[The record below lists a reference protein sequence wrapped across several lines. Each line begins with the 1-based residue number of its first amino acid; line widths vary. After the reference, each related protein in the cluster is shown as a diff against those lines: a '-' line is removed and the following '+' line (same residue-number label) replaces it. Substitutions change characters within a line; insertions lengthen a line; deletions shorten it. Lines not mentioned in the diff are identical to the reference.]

1 MNLFEFILYLW
12 LQKQNLFYN
21 HLLFIISK
29 MNFGNRNVFSY
40 HTRLNNL
47 IDKNKPDFNF
57 ESFDEPPFETDVD
70 DVLLENIPVENG
82 SVQSQERKVKSDTLS
97 EILFN
102 NPLLTDNYLSGSEL
116 VQSNIRNEIPMFN
129 EPLYEGANF
138 SLEDL
143 LLILELIKCSNNF
156 GDTNESIILGLLGSF
171 LPKGN
176 LIYKLLSETS
186 GSIFYF
192 QKLLKRGATGFD
204 KCSIHKIILCS
215 KGCSAFVGAKQYNS
229 RCSTCF
235 EITTDININTKY
247 MYYLPLK
254 DRLIKLLLSDLR
266 NLFHY
271 PELRSK
277 GNEAFVEDTYD
288 GSCWKSF
295 DRVMDKGKGEK
306 LIGLQ
311 WCWDG
316 ADAFTFSG
324 KSFWPG
330 CFSILN
336 FPKDLRGKLH
346 IGMHVTTLCA
356 GTLFT

>member
-1 MNLFEFILYLW
+1 
-12 LQKQNLFYN
+12 
-21 HLLFIISK
+21 
-29 MNFGNRNVFSY
+29 MNFGNRNSFSN
-40 HTRLNNL
+40 HKRL
-47 IDKNKPDFNF
+47 FNF
-57 ESFDEPPFETDVD
+57 SKQDHSDFDLQSFDGPFFPDDVD
-70 DVLLENIPVENG
+70 DFVIDQHNVEN
-82 SVQSQERKVKSDTLS
+82 VTINSQERKVSSETLS
-97 EILFN
+97 EVLFN

-116 VQSNIRNEIPMFN
+116 VQSNIKNDIPMFN

-176 LIYKLLSETS
+176 LIHKLLSDTT

-204 KCSIHKIILCS
+204 RCSIHKIILCS
-215 KGCSAFVGAKQYNS
+215 KGCSAFVGGNRFS
-229 RCSTCF
+229 VRCSICN
-235 EITTDININTKY
+235 EITIDININTKY

-271 PELRSK
+271 PELRNK
-277 GNEAFVEDTYD
+277 GNEAFVEDVYD
-288 GSCWKSF
+288 GSCWKTF
-295 DRVMDKGKGEK
+295 DRVMDKRKGEK

-356 GTLFT
+356 GTFFATFMIHRK